1 MEDYLKDHLPENGER
16 LVNIEFS
23 LILPKMEEQPFVWQG
38 SRQNSLENARQ
49 HANKRLVA
57 EMLDGPPNWSR
68 LRPIVNSVMVNWME
82 MKKLFNIFLRNYGT
96 YLRNNT

>member
-1 MEDYLKDHLPENGER
+1 MH
-16 LVNIEFS
+16 IEFS

-38 SRQNSLENARQ
+38 LLCEQAQALLDASK
-49 HANKRLVA
+49 HANKKLAA
-57 EMLDGPPNWSR
+57 EMLDGPPNWGR
-68 LRPIVNSVMVNWME
+68 LRPIVNSVMVNWLE